1 MSTTEWIGSAVGI
14 FSLGSSLYG
23 NRQGNSAKNMSKWQ
37 NEVTQQFAILNT
49 KAETI
54 RSMDEILQKLQSRIS
69 TILSDYTSLLNQ
81 VSLVSTLML
90 GVAAGS
96 FGALLGNTD
105 DQPQWKVTMYCI
117 SCIITICLSVISVI
131 EAFFLSIHIYGEE
144 SRFIAG
150 VSQHV
155 KKANNLPKNLI
166 QGKNL
171 KTPSGN
177 GINLTWRTFNTDAIK
192 GITSSYSLVIIT
204 FFLSFL
210 SFSFSLLSM
219 LFVGLGLSESV
230 FVFDQNMIYD
240 KSDMFNQSNTTVGE
254 LENGYVGNAIW
265 LTVIVIFTYSYI
277 IASFF
282 MKYINDIHWGKNSC
296 CTKCQKKGTTDVS
309 LKIPMAKTAAEFDA
323 VQKSIYILYAE
334 FNILVVDWYQRYSP
348 NKKNDRD
355 AYQHRIIELFGK
367 EVETLSTK
375 MLELRVI
382 EIGDNQEYIIAMRK
396 EVANQKI
403 QPEEI
408 NGLKVINES
417 SALLMANLK
426 F

>member
-1 MSTTEWIGSAVGI
+1 MATGI
-14 FSLGSSLYG
+14 FSLASGLYG
-23 NRQGNSAKNMSKWQ
+23 NRQADEAKKISEWQ
-37 NEVTQQFAILNT
+37 NKVTLKFSILT
-49 KAETI
+49 TQGETI

-69 TILSDYTSLLNQ
+69 TILSDYTALLNQ

-155 KKANNLPKNLI
+155 KRVDLSDDSSTKHLR
-166 QGKNL
+166 
-171 KTPSGN
+171 TPSGN
-177 GINLTWRTFNTDAIK
+177 GVDLTTWRTFNTDAIK

-219 LFVGLGLSESV
+219 LFLGLGLSESV

-254 LENGYVGNAIW
+254 LENGYVGNALW
-265 LTVIVIFTYSYI
+265 LTVIVIITYSYI

-282 MKYINDIHWGKNSC
+282 LRYINDIHWGKNNC
-296 CTKCQKKGTTDVS
+296 CTKCQKKGTTNVS
-309 LKIPMAKTAAEFDA
+309 LKVPMAKTAAEFDA
-323 VQKSIYILYAE
+323 VQKSIYILYTE
-334 FNILVVDWYQRYSP
+334 FNSLVDDWYEEFGPFGSGE
-348 NKKNDRD
+348 RD
-355 AYQHRIIELFGK
+355 EYQERVLKLFTK
-367 EVETLSTK
+367 EVESLSTK
-375 MLELRVI
+375 MFELRVI
-382 EIGDNQEYIIAMRK
+382 EIGAGDKYGLRLERTHLKQLN
-396 EVANQKI
+396 N
-403 QPEEI
+403 PEEI
-408 NGLKVINES
+408 NES
-417 SALLMANLK
+417 STLLMTNLK

>member
-1 MSTTEWIGSAVGI
+1 MSEWLGIASGI
-14 FSLGSSLYG
+14 FSLVSGVYG
-23 NRQGNSAKNMSKWQ
+23 NLQANSAKNMSEWQ
-37 NEVTQQFAILNT
+37 NEITRKFAILNT
-49 KAETI
+49 KGETI
-54 RSMDEILQKLQSRIS
+54 RFMDEILQKLQSRIS

-155 KKANNLPKNLI
+155 KKVDLSFKPMTKNLR
-166 QGKNL
+166 
-171 KTPSGN
+171 TPSGN
-177 GINLTWRTFNTDAIK
+177 GIQLTTWRTFNTDAIK

-210 SFSFSLLSM
+210 SFSLSLLSM

-265 LTVIVIFTYSYI
+265 LTVIVICTYSYI

-296 CTKCQKKGTTDVS
+296 CTKCQKKGTSNVS

-334 FNILVVDWYQRYSP
+334 FNSLVDKWYNEYGTNRQT
-348 NKKNDRD
+348 DRD
-355 AYQHRIIELFGK
+355 DYKELIVELFTK
-367 EVETLSTK
+367 EVESLSTK

-382 EIGDNQEYIIAMRK
+382 EIGNPQET
-396 EVANQKI
+396 VALRSAQNRDI
-403 QPEEI
+403 QE
-408 NGLKVINES
+408 INES
-417 SALLMANLK
+417 STLLMANLK